1 MTPKAPFTGR
11 VLAGGLLVMDRPK
24 DYAHHVR
31 RLAGQYVE
39 VIVRKQRVKRS
50 LPQNKWHWGVA
61 VPMIANYC
69 GYDRHE
75 HERMHYE
82 LVALCFGTTPGRFT
96 GMAIPNARSSELST
110 AEFSKLMEWEVRWA
124 AIEHGLVIPLPNE
137 VEAA

>member
-61 VPMIANYC
+61 VPMIAEKC

-82 LVALCFGTTPGRFT
+82 LVALCFGTTRGKN
-96 GMAIPNARSSELST
+96 GVEIPNKQSSELTT
-110 AEFSKLMEWEVRWA
+110 ADFSKLMEWEVLWA
-124 AIEHGLVIPLPNE
+124 AIEYDLVIPLPNE